1 MILKF
6 ENNRNMKK
14 ILLVFMFLI
23 VFMGL
28 YGQVKFTDNR
38 DGNVYRT
45 ITVAGVTWMAEN
57 LKYKTKNGS
66 FYFDNDSN
74 NIPDYGVLYEW
85 KTALN
90 SCPSGWHLPSGT
102 EFQTLINYFEQKETW
117 GKIATD
123 PSSFGI
129 QLGGMQDYEGTFSEM
144 DESGYYWTS
153 TEYDKTNAEY
163 FSYIIIDDKPIID
176 ISRKEDVADIH
187 GTEKNNKYSVRC
199 LKD

>member
-1 MILKF
+1 
-6 ENNRNMKK
+6 MKK

-28 YGQVKFTDNR
+28 SGQVKFTDNR

-45 ITVAGVTWMAEN
+45 ITVAGVTWMSEN
-57 LKYKTKNGS
+57 LKYKAKSGA

-74 NIPDYGVLYEW
+74 NIPAYGVLYEW

-90 SCPSGWHLPSGT
+90 SCPSGWRLPSGT
-102 EFQTLINYFEQKETW
+102 EFQALINYFEQKETW

-163 FSYIIIDDKPIID
+163 FSYLIIDDKPIID

>member
-1 MILKF
+1 
-6 ENNRNMKK
+6 MKK

-28 YGQVKFTDNR
+28 SGQVKFIDNR

-57 LKYKTKNGS
+57 LKYKAKNGS

-74 NIPDYGVLYEW
+74 NIPDYGMLYEW

-163 FSYIIIDDKPIID
+163 FSYLIIDDKPIID

-187 GTEKNNKYSVRC
+187 GTEKTNKYSVRC